1 MQKMV
6 INSTEGGAKI
16 KGCIQLSLK
25 EVIEK
30 YCQEPID
37 KSKIKPLLTCA
48 DNGDELI
55 EKVVPLLKNDIDT
68 LKEIITNSRKGMAVG
83 HGMKKLLSQDQYTHL
98 LPKKKKNFFDKL
110 NKEAAVESQGN
121 PLLHTTFFFQK
132 VIAKLKKS
140 RLKTIIIMSFKNF
153 VFSEAA
159 HQAAVRNPLVNVA
172 IYGASRQIQTRG
184 LKVDGGINNLLTN
197 QKEAITRVERNI
209 IILKA
214 AFTAATGLKRS
225 YKKTLKLLKKYNKT
239 KDNSLLVNDTPE
251 EINLDDAEDYF
262 EKGNWAHPLLDAIKI
277 LKSEKEV
284 DEDTQLKA
292 EMVYAKALKMK
303 KNAIKKAKESETE
316 YHDKMNKLLKY
327 NELLSR
333 AKEEGGKNK
342 DFDAALKLMKKAVKL
357 MPDEQEARWGLATA
371 LHHAKQFKESI
382 IEYQKLIEKFPAS
395 NLFKF
400 EYGQVL
406 LQDGQI
412 QDGLKEIGKVM
423 EATEEFDSFLT
434 RLGEIYVESKMFK
447 EAITAYK
454 SYLKKFPFDY
464 KAWIAISNCYTK
476 LGKDQQAQV
485 AYRKALEINPN
496 YKN

>member
-1 MQKMV
+1 
-6 INSTEGGAKI
+6 
-16 KGCIQLSLK
+16 
-25 EVIEK
+25 
-30 YCQEPID
+30 
-37 KSKIKPLLTCA
+37 
-48 DNGDELI
+48 
-55 EKVVPLLKNDIDT
+55 
-68 LKEIITNSRKGMAVG
+68 
-83 HGMKKLLSQDQYTHL
+83 
-98 LPKKKKNFFDKL
+98 
-110 NKEAAVESQGN
+110 
-121 PLLHTTFFFQK
+121 
-132 VIAKLKKS
+132 
-140 RLKTIIIMSFKNF
+140 
-153 VFSEAA
+153 
-159 HQAAVRNPLVNVA
+159 
-172 IYGASRQIQTRG
+172 
-184 LKVDGGINNLLTN
+184 LTN

-382 IEYQKLIEKFPAS
+382 IEYQKLIEKFPDS

-434 RLGEIYVESKMFK
+434 RLGEIYAEGKMFK
-447 EAITAYK
+447 EAVTAYK

-464 KAWIAISNCYTK
+464 KAWIAIGNCYSK
-476 LGKDQQAQV
+476 LGKDQQAKR
-485 AYRKALEINPN
+485 AYNKALKIKPDH
-496 YKN
+496 KN